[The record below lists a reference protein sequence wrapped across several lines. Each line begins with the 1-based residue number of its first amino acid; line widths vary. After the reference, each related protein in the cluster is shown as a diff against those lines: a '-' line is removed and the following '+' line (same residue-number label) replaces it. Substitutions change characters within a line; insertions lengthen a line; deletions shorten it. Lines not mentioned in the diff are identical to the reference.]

1 MKLKQWLRG
10 SYGFTLT
17 ELLVVIVIIGILA
30 ALTIPKFLNV
40 TTSAKMTEA
49 KVMLKQLYNLQ
60 RAYYLENDAY
70 GSSLEMINFEQE
82 KLKTDG
88 GNARY
93 KIAITKATDME
104 FLATATAVVDFDKDG
119 AYNVWSIDQEGTLK
133 QVEAD

>member
-1 MKLKQWLRG
+1 MR
-10 SYGFTLT
+10 SYRLINDEAGFTLT

-49 KVMLKQLYNLQ
+49 KLMLKQVYNLE

-70 GSSLEMINFEQE
+70 SASFEAINFEPDKVKSE
-82 KLKTDG
+82 G

-93 KIAITKATDME
+93 KLAITTATAAE
-104 FLATATAVVDFDKDG
+104 FLATATSVVDFDKDG
-119 AYNVWSIDQEGTLK
+119 TFNVWSIDHHGELK
-133 QVEAD
+133 QVTPD